1 MLHTYAHIF
10 HCIYECADFWSPQPN
25 PLPENNLWFYQG
37 KLYDTSVN
45 YKVDEIAKHISNFR
59 GRGGLFFYYYIRDH
73 L

>member
-25 PLPENNLWFYQG
+25 PLPENNLWFHQG

-45 YKVDEIAKHISNFR
+45 YKVDEIEKHI
-59 GRGGLFFYYYIRDH
+59 YI
-73 L
+73 